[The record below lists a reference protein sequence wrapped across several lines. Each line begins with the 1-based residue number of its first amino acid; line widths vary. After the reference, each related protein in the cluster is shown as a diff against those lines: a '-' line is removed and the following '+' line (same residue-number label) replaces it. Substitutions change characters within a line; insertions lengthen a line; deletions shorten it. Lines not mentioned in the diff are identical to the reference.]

1 MQKINKITSINYD
14 KKDVSQVDICV
25 DNKTRYKINE
35 NIIKSL
41 DICVGKELSDQEIEK
56 IISEDKTT
64 RGKEYLLRLLSR
76 RIYSR
81 YEILKKLNSKG
92 YPENIIS
99 NLIFWLEGNN
109 YINDE
114 LFAEMWAQF
123 RLQNKPIGRYKLNQ
137 ELRIKGIKQDIIQKA
152 IDKTYQ
158 EMDEL
163 TLARNLIEKKIES
176 AKIKNIKIDPKKIYN
191 LLLRRGF
198 SGEVSKNIYNEINNE
213 NTVISNK

>member
-1 MQKINKITSINYD
+1 MVIYT
-14 KKDVSQVDICV
+14 
-25 DNKTRYKINE
+25 DNNSKYKLNE
-35 NIIKSL
+35 KVIKLL
-41 DICVGKELSDQEIEK
+41 DIYVGKELSDQEVEK
-56 IISEDKTT
+56 IISEDKIV

-81 YEILKKLNSKG
+81 YEISKKLNSKE
-92 YPENIIS
+92 YPKNIIS
-99 NLIFWLEGNN
+99 NLIFWLESNN

-114 LFAEMWAQF
+114 LFANMWAQF

-137 ELRIKGIKQDIIQKA
+137 ELKIKGIKQEIIQKV
-152 IDKTYQ
+152 IDKTYN
-158 EMDEL
+158 EIDEIN
-163 TLARNLIEKKIES
+163 LARNLIEKKVES

-198 SGEVSKNIYNEINNE
+198 SGEVSKNIYNELNNE

>member
-1 MQKINKITSINYD
+1 
-14 KKDVSQVDICV
+14 
-25 DNKTRYKINE
+25 
-35 NIIKSL
+35 
-41 DICVGKELSDQEIEK
+41 
-56 IISEDKTT
+56 
-64 RGKEYLLRLLSR
+64 
-76 RIYSR
+76 
-81 YEILKKLNSKG
+81 
-92 YPENIIS
+92 
-99 NLIFWLEGNN
+99 
-109 YINDE
+109 
-114 LFAEMWAQF
+114 MWAQF